1 MATKQE
7 ERPADQQAGGSHE
20 PYSIHHVNFPTTD
33 PERTTEWYSK
43 VFGMKRIDINK
54 FTNTKV
60 LLLTRGKFDL
70 HFTPVEDM
78 DRMAPYHYAIEV
90 EDWDAFLAHLE
101 NLGIRYTRPV
111 ERPQNN
117 SKYAYIRDPD
127 GTMIELVYHG
137 DRNW

>member
-1 MATKQE
+1 MESASK
-7 ERPADQQAGGSHE
+7 E

-33 PERTTEWYSK
+33 PDRTTEWYAK
-43 VFGMKRIDINK
+43 VFGMKKIDINR

-90 EDWDAFLAHLE
+90 EDWDGFLDHLRE
-101 NLGIRYTRPV
+101 IGIRYTKPV

-117 SKYAYIRDPD
+117 SKYSYIRDPD

-137 DRNW
+137 NRTW

>member
-1 MATKQE
+1 MPDVNERANAMASAS
-7 ERPADQQAGGSHE
+7 RE

-43 VFGMKRIDINK
+43 VFGLKKIDLNK

-60 LLLTRGKFDL
+60 LLLTKGNFDL
-70 HFTPVEDM
+70 HFTPVEEM

-90 EDWDAFLAHLE
+90 EDWDGFLAHLE
-101 NLGIRYTRPV
+101 SLGIRYTKPV
-111 ERPQNN
+111 ERPQNS

-137 DRNW
+137 NRDW